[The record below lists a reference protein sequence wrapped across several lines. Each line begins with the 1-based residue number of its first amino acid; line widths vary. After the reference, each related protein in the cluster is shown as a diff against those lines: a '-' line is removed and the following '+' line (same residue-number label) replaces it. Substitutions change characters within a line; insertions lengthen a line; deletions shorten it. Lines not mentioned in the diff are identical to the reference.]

1 MANIISKKLQVSE
14 RLLELL
20 KINGIVIIFH
30 SLKIGFSGMIKYDI
44 SKQNFKLTRKFNSLN
59 ILHD

>member
-44 SKQNFKLTRKFNSLN
+44 SRILN
-59 ILHD
+59 